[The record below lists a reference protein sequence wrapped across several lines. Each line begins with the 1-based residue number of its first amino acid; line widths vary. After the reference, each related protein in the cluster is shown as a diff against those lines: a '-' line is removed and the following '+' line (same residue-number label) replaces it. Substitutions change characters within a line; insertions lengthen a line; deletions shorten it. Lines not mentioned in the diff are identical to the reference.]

1 MPPTAVITFVRPI
14 PTSTS
19 FINLSRVSLVTLFLT
34 SSTSV
39 LPMSAESAKDI
50 AESGSEFTVSLS
62 VCGKS
67 LVTGCV
73 NLSPVNGST
82 VGATPELST
91 VR

>member
-1 MPPTAVITFVRPI
+1 VIIFVRPI

-19 FINLSRVSLVTLFLT
+19 FMNLSRVSLVILFLT

-39 LPMSAESAKDI
+39 LPISSESAKDI
-50 AESGSEFTVSLS
+50 AEFGSEFTVSLS

-82 VGATPELST
+82 VGATPELSI